1 MVEVSFLTNFQGRGN
16 LLKTPTDAE
25 SNSNSATGSESQSPS
40 SESAPPSKPQRP
52 FTLQVFCF
60 RFFLFAFIIRRGNP
74 RSA

>member
-40 SESAPPSKPQRP
+40 SESAPTKPQRP

-60 RFFLFAFIIRRGNP
+60 SFNFFSVSLLSRASP
-74 RSA
+74 SSA